1 MKAPLTHL
9 LALILILGSCMS
21 LASKELKTK
30 DFSGWLKDYD
40 TLTYNEERNA
50 FLFSNEEYR
59 GKFEKVMLDPV
70 QLYSAKGKS
79 DNEDAAKAAEYLNDG
94 IRKLFADK
102 GILAT
107 EPGPKVVRLKLAITG
122 VEKTKE
128 ELKAYN
134 LIPVSAV
141 FRGAQEVTGNV
152 ATYIA
157 TMFEGEAVDSTSGD
171 RVLAIVIKSISE
183 TKKRSGDILTFE
195 DFKPT
200 LDQWLE
206 QYSNTVDQY
215 VQKKADS

>member
-1 MKAPLTHL
+1 MKTSIRL
-9 LALILILGSCMS
+9 LGLILVLGCGTSM
-21 LASKELKTK
+21 AAKELKTK
-30 DFSGWLKDYD
+30 DFSGWLKNYD
-40 TLTYNEERNA
+40 TLTYSEDRNA

-59 GKFEKVMLDPV
+59 GSFEKVMLDPV
-70 QLYSAKGKS
+70 ELYSAKGNS
-79 DNEDAAKAAEYLNDG
+79 NNEDAAQAAAYLNDG
-94 IRKLFADK
+94 IRKLFSDK

-107 EPGPKVVRLKLAITG
+107 EPGPKVARLKLAITG

-141 FRGAQEVTGNV
+141 FRGAQAATGNV

-183 TKKRSGDILTFE
+183 TSKRSGDILTFE

-206 QYSNTVDQY
+206 QFSHTVDQY
-215 VQKKADS
+215 VQKKSGS